1 MYLKI
6 VSYSDIIIHEKHYV
20 KKGRFPLNK
29 KITIGFFDSGIGGI
43 SVMTYARMKIP
54 SADYIYYAD
63 TDHVPYGLK
72 KREEIIEYSDA
83 AVGYLVSHGAQAVVV
98 ACNTATSMAIEH
110 LRAKYS
116 VPIIGMEPAVKP
128 AAQLH
133 NNEKVLVCATPVTI
147 GGEKLHTLIDH
158 NYHNGIQPTL
168 VAAPGLVTF
177 AENSVF
183 DTETV
188 CGYLSTIIE
197 KKENYAAVVLGCT
210 HFLYFRDSF
219 RKFFGDIDI
228 FDGTVGTVNR
238 LISLMSEEGITSD
251 DDSDGSVTYVRSG
264 RVITDPV
271 DTAYFESLSQRI
283 RNECAV

>member
-1 MYLKI
+1 M
-6 VSYSDIIIHEKHYV
+6 
-20 KKGRFPLNK
+20 NN

-43 SVMTYARMKIP
+43 SVMAYARMKIP

-72 KREEIIEYSDA
+72 TREEIISYSDS
-83 AVGYLVSHGAQAVVV
+83 AVKYLVSHGAQAVVV
-98 ACNTATSMAIEH
+98 ACNTATSMAIDF
-110 LRAKYS
+110 LRDKYS
-116 VPIIGMEPAVKP
+116 VPIVGMEPAVKP

-158 NYHNGIQPTL
+158 NYHSGIQPTL

-177 AENSVF
+177 AEKSVF

-188 CGYLSTIIE
+188 CDYLSTLIDNP
-197 KKENYAAVVLGCT
+197 ENYSAIVLGCT
-210 HFLYFRDSF
+210 HFSYFRDSF

-238 LISLMSEEGITSD
+238 LISLLTDSGIKLHENSV
-251 DDSDGSVTYVRSG
+251 GSVIYVRSG
-264 RVITDPV
+264 KIVREPADIK
-271 DTAYFESLSQRI
+271 YFEALSERI
-283 RNECAV
+283 SNEWR